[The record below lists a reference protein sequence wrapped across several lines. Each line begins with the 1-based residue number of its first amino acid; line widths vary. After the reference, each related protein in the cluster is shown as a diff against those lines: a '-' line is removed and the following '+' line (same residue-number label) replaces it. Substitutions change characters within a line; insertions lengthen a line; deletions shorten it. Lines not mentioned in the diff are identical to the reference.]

1 MRYTYTFGTFLQNGI
16 HSEARSSQTILRQ
29 SRLNDTRVL
38 RPGKLP
44 GYICCQAPDLLNR
57 QSALFQRIDMLF
69 SFEYPTKVRHA
80 EVLGATVSAKTPP
93 PGHGLWPSDHG
104 ALIAELQ
111 F

>member
-1 MRYTYTFGTFLQNGI
+1 
-16 HSEARSSQTILRQ
+16 
-29 SRLNDTRVL
+29 
-38 RPGKLP
+38 
-44 GYICCQAPDLLNR
+44 LNR